1 MAVPFAL
8 ITTIGEVSE
17 YALGSYN
24 SAKSGCPKT
33 AADYYGVY
41 QLVESFIKGDLDGNR
56 NEFAG
61 VAQYKA
67 NIAAVDQKCKTEKA
81 SRASSSSS
89 SSGAAAAQADP
100 GVTITPTQ
108 AGGLGL
114 GAIAVGLGLGY
125 LLLSK
130 KKKR

>member
-1 MAVPFAL
+1 MPVPFAL
-8 ITTIGEVSE
+8 ITTIGEASE

-24 SAKSGCPKT
+24 TAKSGCPKT

-41 QLVESFIKGDLDGNR
+41 QNIESFIKHEVQGNR

-67 NIAAVDQKCKTEKA
+67 DIAAVDQKCKYEKA
-81 SRASSSSS
+81 NKVPVSTPAAAAS
-89 SSGAAAAQADP
+89 AAQADP
-100 GVTITPTQ
+100 GVSITPVQ

-114 GAIAVGLGLGY
+114 GAILAGLGIGY

-130 KKKR
+130 KKR